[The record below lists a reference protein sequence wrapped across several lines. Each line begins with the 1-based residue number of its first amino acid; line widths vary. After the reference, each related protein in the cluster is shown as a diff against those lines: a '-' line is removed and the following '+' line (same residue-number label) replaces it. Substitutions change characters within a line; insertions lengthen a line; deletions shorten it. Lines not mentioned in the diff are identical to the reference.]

1 MLIFYTISNQ
11 YITET
16 HLRFEVEI
24 VLNNEFVVSDT
35 ENAVIRTAVKTDVQI
50 EIDTCK
56 KIFMLKLVRN
66 KNSTIFLNQ
75 ISEGRCLSISPYC

>member
-35 ENAVIRTAVKTDVQI
+35 ENAVIRSAVKTDVQI

-75 ISEGRCLSISPYC
+75 ISEGCCLSISPYC